1 MIDKDFFYKKYKFYE
16 KKKNSRG
23 NLLFVDRER
32 IDTLFQLSIFSLA
45 LSNKFK
51 LNTTILT
58 DQKPNSMIINT
69 YIKLGYNN
77 FVSGF
82 SKKYF

>member
-1 MIDKDFFYKKYKFYE
+1 MVTSICRSRKDF
-16 KKKNSRG
+16 
-23 NLLFVDRER
+23 
-32 IDTLFQLSIFSLA
+32 TLFQFSIFSLA

-51 LNTTILT
+51 LNTLILT

-77 FVSGF
+77 FYQSDNHQ
-82 SKKYF
+82 KKKAF